1 MQKMLTRRQVLGGL
15 GQSLVLAAGVGL
27 GSGCKPPAKVPL
39 VKAGMY
45 QNTPEDLARLW
56 SAILLACQRD
66 DRNQVHELM
75 ESLILTEPELRGLI
89 GVPKAT
95 ELWARY
101 RAMMGSLVNAGA
113 VELVAHVYEKKYDDV
128 AVTRIDTVAAPELV
142 DTDQAVKS
150 ALVQPVPFYTVRVK
164 RKSEAK
170 GLRYDFFVYQNG
182 FWRTGNLL
190 GKFLLPPP
198 PLGK

>member
-1 MQKMLTRRQVLGGL
+1 M
-15 GQSLVLAAGVGL
+15 
-27 GSGCKPPAKVPL
+27 
-39 VKAGMY
+39 
-45 QNTPEDLARLW
+45 
-56 SAILLACQRD
+56 
-66 DRNQVHELM
+66 
-75 ESLILTEPELRGLI
+75 
-89 GVPKAT
+89 
-95 ELWARY
+95 
-101 RAMMGSLVNAGA
+101 
-113 VELVAHVYEKKYDDV
+113 AHVYEKKYDDV

-190 GKFLLPPP
+190 VVLAAAACAGEVAAWSAWR
-198 PLGK
+198 GRVGVASSA